1 MRPVEISVSVFG
13 VLVSYSCRH
22 REEWERKKKQISS
35 TPNYLRFAIP
45 SITISW
51 PVWSPLNADQFPA
64 VLLFSGHTEPT
75 RAPAILLTV
84 RGGGERSGGPTAAT
98 GVSCL
103 GEGAAATGG
112 EQGGGGDSCR
122 GEGAATDAG
131 DFDDTPPTRAPGTCG
146 SSTPNTILF
155 YHHGFGRVS
164 SFLLKHRHCVSWGF
178 ISMVSDAWRIRFLS
192 S

>member
-1 MRPVEISVSVFG
+1 MKRYEMRPVEISVSVFG
-13 VLVSYSCRH
+13 VLVSYRVTVAATGKNGKEKRNRFPPHQMFEICYSLCHYFLTRL
-22 REEWERKKKQISS
+22 ISPQRRS
-35 TPNYLRFAIP
+35 
-45 SITISW
+45 
-51 PVWSPLNADQFPA
+51 V
-64 VLLFSGHTEPT
+64 SGCPFVFGPRRAHNGSTEPT

-122 GEGAATDAG
+122 GEGAATPATDAG

-146 SSTPNTILF
+146 SSTPNS
-155 YHHGFGRVS
+155 RVS
-164 SFLLKHRHCVSWGF
+164 SFLLKHRHCVS
-178 ISMVSDAWRIRFLS
+178 
-192 S
+192 